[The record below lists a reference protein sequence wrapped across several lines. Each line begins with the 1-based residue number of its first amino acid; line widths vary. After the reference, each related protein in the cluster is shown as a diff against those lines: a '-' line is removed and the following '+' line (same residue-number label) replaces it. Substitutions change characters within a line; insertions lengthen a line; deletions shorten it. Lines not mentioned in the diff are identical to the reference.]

1 MTTASLKF
9 SDLSVSALVA
19 GLVATLTGY
28 ASSLVLMIQAGQAAH
43 LTDAQVSSWIWA
55 LSIGMGV
62 TTLGLS
68 LASRMPIVV
77 AWSTPGTA

>member
-28 ASSLVLMIQAGQAAH
+28 TSSLVLMIQAGQAAH
-43 LTDAQVSSWIWA
+43 
-55 LSIGMGV
+55 
-62 TTLGLS
+62 
-68 LASRMPIVV
+68 
-77 AWSTPGTA
+77 